1 MAKFDNLKDAED
13 YYNKTYMAESAKQ
26 RIAAWKDANPSA
38 SPAKK
43 EEKKVEKK
51 ADEE

>member
-1 MAKFDNLKDAED
+1 MAKFDNLKEAED
-13 YYNKTYMAESAKQ
+13 YYNKTYIAESAKR

-43 EEKKVEKK
+43 EKEVVVKE

>member
-1 MAKFDNLKDAED
+1 MAKFDNLKEAED
-13 YYNKTYMAESAKQ
+13 YYNKTYMAESAKR
-26 RIAAWKDANPSA
+26 RIAAWKAKNPSA

-43 EEKKVEKK
+43 EEKKVEEK